1 MDGGPTA
8 GGDTLGHPPDA
19 STPMNATR
27 HLRASLLAVAILAT
41 PMLSEARR
49 LDADLESMLPLLAPG
64 ETVEVI
70 ISFDQDHAPTDAQ
83 RQRLAA
89 LGLAGVTMRALPIA
103 GAVATPAQVRSLL
116 AMDDVRSVWL
126 NAPLDLENRE
136 ATRLTG
142 VDRLRTDGDLRVDGL
157 PVSGRG
163 IGVLVNDSGV
173 DGTHKD
179 IKYPNHVVQN
189 VLAQTNLQSF
199 SAMLPVTYQED
210 VADTD
215 IAGGHGSHVAGIVGG
230 SAASSSPA
238 LSFEGVAPGARIIG
252 YGSGAG
258 LFILDTIGGFDY
270 ALTHQAQYGIRV
282 VSNSFG
288 NTGDVG
294 TDFDPDDPTNIAT
307 KALADRNVV
316 VVFSAGNAGS
326 GEGTITGN
334 FKKAP
339 WVITVAAG
347 DKQGRLAGFS
357 SRGEDGNGGTVA
369 VDGET
374 YTWVD
379 RPTVTAPGVDIYSV
393 RASTADPTFHS
404 AIDAEA
410 AEIGA
415 NNALY
420 YTKLSGTSMAAP
432 HVSGVVALML
442 DANPDLHWSEVK
454 QILQDTA
461 TNIPGREPWEAG
473 AGYVNAYAAVQ
484 AAVGA
489 PGYGSTVNASRDFNA
504 DAQVS
509 LASDVD
515 HVVEFSPVGPTGS
528 VQFEVGESIS
538 LVAARANVGD
548 NTVAISLTDPK
559 GNRYGSSIALP
570 VIGQNISATAPG
582 MPGTWT
588 LTARGIGAVSG
599 VDVDPANATNG
610 YGLPGQLTVN
620 VRQLQTDGYTGL
632 GDVAGHAGQ
641 AFIEYGVSNRLVDGY
656 GDGTFRPDAAITR
669 GEMAVYLSM
678 GNGIR
683 QNLPFDGTSSF
694 SDVARGSALSPFAEG
709 AAARGAALRDT
720 AQVHAGVMGTLDGA
734 FRPGDPVSRASLA
747 YSLVQGL
754 GLQDQA
760 RAIASSS
767 RTDTY
772 TGTFGPSV
780 ENMEVHEIPFDVGDD
795 VTSLQ
800 ASLGWDGGVPAQDI
814 DLYLLDPDG
823 KQVASAATTANP
835 EALQYAV
842 QQPGTYT
849 WRVTGYA
856 TASAS
861 YTLRSTQN
869 GSGGA
874 TRLTVLVDGERIPV
888 EDSASIPAALRG
900 YVQLALDLGL
910 LNARF
915 ELVQGPF
922 DLKPVLKA
930 WFDPGTP
937 VTRAAYAAATA
948 RWHAGWLQ

>member
-1 MDGGPTA
+1 MP
-8 GGDTLGHPPDA
+8 
-19 STPMNATR
+19 ATR
-27 HLRASLLAVAILAT
+27 HLRASLLAVAILTT
-41 PMLSEARR
+41 PFFAEARR
-49 LDADLESMLPLLAPG
+49 LDADLEAMLPLLAPG

-70 ISFDQDHAPTDAQ
+70 VSFDQDGAPTDAQ

-89 LGLAGVTMRALPIA
+89 LGLAGVTMRSLPIA
-103 GAVATPAQVRSLL
+103 GALATPAQVQSLL

-142 VDRLRTDGDLRVDGL
+142 VDRLRTDGAIRVDGL

-173 DGTHKD
+173 DGTHRD
-179 IKYPNHVVQN
+179 IKFPNHVVQN

-199 SAMLPVTYQED
+199 STMSPVTYVED

-215 IAGGHGSHVAGIVGG
+215 IGGGHGSHVAGIIGATG
-230 SAASSSPA
+230 ASSSPA
-238 LSFEGVAPGARIIG
+238 LSFEGVAPGARIVG
-252 YGSGAG
+252 YGSGAA
-258 LFILDTIGGFDY
+258 LFILDTLGGFDY
-270 ALTHQAQYGIRV
+270 ALTNQAEHGIRV

-347 DKQGRLAGFS
+347 DKQGRLADFS
-357 SRGEDGNGGTVA
+357 SRGERGNGGSVV
-369 VDGET
+369 VDGT
-374 YTWVD
+374 SFDWVD

-393 RASTADPTFHS
+393 RASTADPTFHA

-410 AEIGA
+410 EEIGA

-432 HVSGVVALML
+432 HISGVVALML

-461 TNIPGREPWEAG
+461 TNIPGRDAWEAG

-484 AAVGA
+484 AALGA
-489 PGYGSTVNASRDFNA
+489 PGHGGTVNAFRDFNA

-509 LASDVD
+509 LGSDED
-515 HVVEFSPVGPTGS
+515 HVIAFSPVGPTGS
-528 VQFEVGESIS
+528 VQFQVDAATSM
-538 LVAARANVGD
+538 VAARANVGD
-548 NTVAISLTDPK
+548 NTIAISLTDPA

-582 MPGTWT
+582 MAGTWT

-610 YGLPGQLTVN
+610 YGLPGSVTVN
-620 VRQLQTDGYTGL
+620 VRQFRTDGYTGL

-641 AFIEYGVSNRLVDGY
+641 GFIEYGVSNRLVDGY
-656 GDGTFRPDAAITR
+656 NDGNFRPDAPLTR

-683 QNLPFDGTSSF
+683 QHLPFDGASSF
-694 SDVARGSALSPFAEG
+694 TDIPRGGDLSPFAEG
-709 AAARGAALRDT
+709 AVARGAALRDT

-734 FRPGDPVSRASLA
+734 FRAEDPVTRASLA
-747 YSLVQGL
+747 YSLVQAM

-760 RAIASSS
+760 HAFAASS
-767 RTDTY
+767 RTETY
-772 TGTFGPSV
+772 TGTLGPSV
-780 ENMEVHEIPFDVGDD
+780 ENMEVHEIPFDVGSD
-795 VTSLQ
+795 VTSVQ
-800 ASLGWDGGVPAQDI
+800 ANLGWDGGVPAQDL
-814 DLYLLDPDG
+814 DLYLLGPDG
-823 KQVASAATTANP
+823 SQVASAATVDNP
-835 EALQYAV
+835 EVLQYAV

-861 YTLRSTQN
+861 YSLMSTQHAT
-869 GSGGA
+869 GSA
-874 TRLTVLVDGERIPV
+874 SRITVLVDGERIPL
-888 EDSASIPAALRG
+888 EDSAAIPAPLRG

-922 DLKPVLKA
+922 DLSPTLKA
-930 WFDPGTP
+930 WFDPTSP
-937 VTRAAYAAATA
+937 VTRAGYAAATA

>member
-1 MDGGPTA
+1 MPA
-8 GGDTLGHPPDA
+8 F
-19 STPMNATR
+19 R

-49 LDADLESMLPLLAPG
+49 LDADLEAMLPLLAPG
-64 ETVEVI
+64 ETVEVV
-70 ISFDQDHAPTDAQ
+70 ISFDQDGAPTAAQ
-83 RQRLAA
+83 RLRLSA
-89 LGLAGVTMRALPIA
+89 LGLTGVTMRSLPIA
-103 GAVATPAQVRSLL
+103 GAVATPAQVRKLL

-136 ATRLTG
+136 ATSLTG
-142 VDRLRTDGDLRVDGL
+142 VDRLRTDGDIRVRGL

-163 IGVLVNDSGV
+163 IGVVVNDSGV
-173 DGTHKD
+173 DGTHRD

-189 VLAQTNLQSF
+189 VLAQTNLQAF
-199 SAMLPVTYQED
+199 DAMLPVTYVEG

-215 IAGGHGSHVAGIVGG
+215 IGGGHGSHVAGIIGATG
-230 SAASSSPA
+230 ASSSPA
-238 LSFEGVAPGARIIG
+238 LAFEGVAPGARIVG

-270 ALTHQAQYGIRV
+270 ALTNQAQYDIRV

-347 DKQGRLAGFS
+347 DKQGGLADFS
-357 SRGEDGNGGTVA
+357 SRGEDGNGGTVV
-369 VDGET
+369 VDGEAFA
-374 YTWVD
+374 WAD

-393 RASTADPTFHS
+393 RATTADPTFHA

-415 NNALY
+415 DNALY

-432 HVSGVVALML
+432 HISGVVALML
-442 DANPDLHWSEVK
+442 EANPELHWSEVK

-461 TNIPGREPWEAG
+461 TNIPGRDPWEAG

-484 AAVGA
+484 AALGA
-489 PGYGSTVNASRDFNA
+489 PGYGETVNASRDFNA

-515 HVVEFSPVGPTGS
+515 HVVDFSPVGPTGS
-528 VQFEVGESIS
+528 VQFEVGPSIS
-538 LVAARANVGD
+538 LVAARANVGE
-548 NTVAISLTDPK
+548 NTVAISLTDPA

-570 VIGQNISATAPG
+570 VLGQNISATAPG

-588 LTARGIGAVSG
+588 LTVRGVGAVSG
-599 VDVDPANATNG
+599 VDLDPANATNG
-610 YGLPGQLTVN
+610 YGLPGQVTVN

-632 GDVAGHAGQ
+632 GDVAGHPGQ
-641 AFIEYGVSNRLVDGY
+641 GFIEYGVSNRLVDGY
-656 GDGTFRPDAAITR
+656 DDGTFRPDAPITR

-678 GNGIR
+678 GNAVR

-694 SDVARGSALSPFAEG
+694 TDVPRGSALSPFAEG
-709 AAARGAALRDT
+709 AASRGAALRDV
-720 AQVHAGVMGTLDGA
+720 AQHQAGVMGVHQGA
-734 FRPGDPVSRASLA
+734 FRPDDPVTRASLA

-754 GLQDQA
+754 GLQQQA
-760 RAIASSS
+760 QGFASSS
-767 RTDTY
+767 GTQTY
-772 TGTFGPSV
+772 TGTIGPSV
-780 ENMEVHEIPFDVGDD
+780 ENMEVHDIPVQVGDD
-795 VTSLQ
+795 VTTLE
-800 ASLGWDGGVPAQDI
+800 ASLAWDAGVPAQDL
-814 DLYLLDPDG
+814 DLYLLDPAG
-823 KQVASAATTANP
+823 NQVASAATVGNP
-835 EALQYAV
+835 ETVQYAV
-842 QQPGTYT
+842 LRPGTYT
-849 WRVTGYA
+849 WRITGYA

-861 YTLRSTQN
+861 YTLASTQH
-869 GSGGA
+869 GTGGA
-874 TRLTVLVDGERIPV
+874 SEVTVLVDGERVPL
-888 EDSASIPAALRG
+888 EDAATIPASLRG

-915 ELVQGPF
+915 ELAQGPF
-922 DLKPVLKA
+922 DLAPELKA
-930 WFDPGTP
+930 WFDPTLD
-937 VTRAAYAAATA
+937 VTRAGYAAATA
-948 RWHAGWLQ
+948 RWHGAWLQ